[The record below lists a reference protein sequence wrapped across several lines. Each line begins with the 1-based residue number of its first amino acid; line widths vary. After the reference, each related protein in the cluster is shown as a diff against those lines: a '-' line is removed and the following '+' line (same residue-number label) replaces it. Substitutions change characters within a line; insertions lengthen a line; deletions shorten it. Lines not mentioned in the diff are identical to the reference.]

1 MENRNPSG
9 IDPVWCEIRC
19 TFILCWRHS
28 LHVRCASTVPSEE
41 ECHRPCLTDEGTR
54 LRKSPGPHG
63 WHVTWQGRRPRKDA
77 SAFMVDP
84 PTARG
89 VAVVTLAYDV
99 APKGTLDH
107 EVDQVTQSIVFIQ
120 RQYPCN
126 AGIYLCRHS
135 AGARLAAVMLLA
147 NWTERGVTPNF
158 RGFFLV
164 SGIYDLDPT
173 VHTAVSAPLLV
184 TPEDALR
191 NSPQQHL
198 EVAPKQPVDVA
209 YPILVIAGQHD
220 SPEFYRQSREF
231 YQVCRPRTLLPGG
244 WEASFEEL
252 HDVDH
257 FEAIWKL
264 TQKDRVLP
272 QIILKTIFQKY

>member
-1 MENRNPSG
+1 MRP
-9 IDPVWCEIRC
+9 PVR
-19 TFILCWRHS
+19 
-28 LHVRCASTVPSEE
+28 VA
-41 ECHRPCLTDEGTR
+41 RPR
-54 LRKSPGPHG
+54 LP
-63 WHVTWQGRRPRKDA
+63 GRRCLKRKDA

-173 VHTAVSAPLLV
+173 VHTAGGRSEEQPTAAPG
-184 TPEDALR
+184 ESFIR
-191 NSPQQHL
+191 R
-198 EVAPKQPVDVA
+198 VAGAPP
-209 YPILVIAGQHD
+209 H
-220 SPEFYRQSREF
+220 
-231 YQVCRPRTLLPGG
+231 CRPRTLLPGG